1 MFRFYEISDPEQA
14 DEIRPDQ
21 SMTQRVSEKEN
32 NADNMYKSCGQIII
46 KTTIYC
52 MNLSGSIEFE

>member
-14 DEIRPDQ
+14 DEIKPDQ

-32 NADNMYKSCGQIII
+32 NADNMYKSCEQIII

>member
-32 NADNMYKSCGQIII
+32 NADNMHKSCGQIII